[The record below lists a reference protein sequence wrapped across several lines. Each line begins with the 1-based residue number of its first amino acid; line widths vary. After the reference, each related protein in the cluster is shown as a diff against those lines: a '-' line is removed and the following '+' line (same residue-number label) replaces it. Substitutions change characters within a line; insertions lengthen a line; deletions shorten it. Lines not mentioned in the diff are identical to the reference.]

1 MMGVWARKEMDMD
14 MERDME
20 MESEM
25 RKGNSKLKVLG
36 ERKVELKF

>member
-1 MMGVWARKEMDMD
+1 MGVCVRKEMDMD

-25 RKGNSKLKVLG
+25 RKGNSKLKV
-36 ERKVELKF
+36 